1 MFTEV
6 NRVDQQRKV
15 VEGGRVVMYQEFGI
29 SVKMA
34 SQMVLVVKNLPVNA
48 GDVRSDPWVGK
59 IHLEEGMETLSSIL
73 AWRIPWTEEPGRL
86 QSMRSQRVGHN

>member
-1 MFTEV
+1 MSLAFSSVPLINCMFTEV
-6 NRVDQQRKV
+6 NKVDQQRKA

-48 GDVRSDPWVGK
+48 GDVRSDP
-59 IHLEEGMETLSSIL
+59 
-73 AWRIPWTEEPGRL
+73 
-86 QSMRSQRVGHN
+86 